1 MSKFLKVTFVTV
13 LILAIMPWQAQAQVS
28 RTGSLEGRVT
38 DTAGLPLPGVT
49 VTINSEALI
58 RKDLAV
64 QTDLNGRYRFLSI
77 PPGAYQMKF
86 ELAGFQTAVQENIRV
101 SLSAAT
107 NLNVTLTSGVTEEVT
122 VIAERPVVDVKEVSL
137 TTNIPQEFLQDI
149 PVTREVLDFI
159 EMTPGYHS
167 ETAHGSS
174 EQENSINLDGMESS
188 DPWSGGI
195 SSNFSIDIVE
205 EISVQMGG
213 LKAEHRTSRGAVV
226 NIHTKSGGNKLSG
239 SIGAHFADKAL
250 QSDNS
255 AGTPFEGQE
264 VGIDHEYSA
273 SGTLGAP
280 IVRDKLWFFGAFEY
294 IDRSDFEE
302 GFPFDNPS
310 EIALKDSDLFT
321 FGKLTWQIAPQDTLI
336 LSINYRKNDE
346 PYDGASDTRNI
357 DSTSTDDDTNFVGS
371 LNYRKTFGSNILMD
385 TQVGYLAQ
393 TQEQISNGRSPT
405 YQDRNTGFY
414 TRGDG
419 RDRGDNEYRFNIFSD
434 FTYLIDDWI
443 GSHEIKAGVSADWVK
458 TDRYD
463 KYLEGEHTYPG
474 MPGKVYRIRTRGD
487 NPYDIRFRIDFSR
500 KVNYDYYGAY
510 IQDTWNP
517 TPRLVLNLG
526 VRVDSQYGY
535 LPPAGADREKLVLT
549 SPPGDFFYDPEF
561 TERIEVVKETNISPR
576 LGAVLD
582 LTGDGKTV
590 VKASYGRLYAR
601 GLATFVDEINP
612 NDVIE
617 YYYRLNPD
625 YSLDFDRGWYSVRAG
640 VNRRTE
646 PDLKTPYMD
655 EITLGIER
663 ELVPDLSLGFR
674 YIRKWDRRMMDDV
687 VENMLD
693 YDRLMST
700 GELVWTNFE
709 PVQGTDPVT
718 GNPITFWSQIDEDVI
733 PELTLTNPPGLERN
747 YTGFELTLDKQMSNN
762 WMARASYVYGKSTGN
777 YGLTGSLYP
786 IDVSGELYNDPNAHT
801 NMLGRD
807 ESERRHQIR
816 FNASY
821 RGPWGIMGSTFI
833 KWWSGQRY
841 NRFVNSDDV
850 GVDLQQG
857 DWDVLAEPRGSYG
870 LPSQL
875 MVDIRLE
882 KAFSISNVGR
892 VRLSADFF
900 NLLNANT
907 VTNVQE
913 ISSNPN
919 IEFGAPRDILYPR
932 QIRFNV
938 IFEF

>member
-1 MSKFLKVTFVTV
+1 MQKFLKVTLVAV
-13 LILAIMPWQAQAQVS
+13 LILAVMPLLAPAQVS

-38 DTAGLPLPGVT
+38 DTEGLPLPGVT
-49 VTINSEALI
+49 VTINSAALI
-58 RKDLAV
+58 RANLAV
-64 QTDLNGRYRFLSI
+64 QTGQNGRYRFLSL
-77 PPGAYQMKF
+77 PPGIYQVKF
-86 ELAGFQTAVQENIRV
+86 EMPGFQTAVQENIRV

-107 NLNVTLTSGVTEEVT
+107 NLAVTLTSGVAEEVT

-137 TTNIPQEFLQDI
+137 TTNLPASFLRDI
-149 PVTREVLDFI
+149 PVTRQALDFI
-159 EMTPGYHS
+159 DMTPGFHT

-195 SSNFSIDIVE
+195 SSNFSVDIVE
-205 EISVQMGG
+205 EISVQMGA

-226 NIHTKSGGNKLSG
+226 NVVTKSGGNQFSG
-239 SIGAHFADKAL
+239 SVGTHIAHKSL
-250 QSDNS
+250 QSDN
-255 AGTPFEGQE
+255 ATGTPFEGQE
-264 VGIDHEYSA
+264 VGIDHEYSG
-273 SGTLGAP
+273 SGTLGGP
-280 IVRDKLWFFGAFEY
+280 IVRDKAWFFGSFEY

-310 EIALKDSDLFT
+310 EIALSDDDLFA
-321 FGKLTWQIAPQDTLI
+321 FGKLTWQMARSDTLV
-336 LSINYRKNDE
+336 LSLNYRKNDE
-346 PYDGASDTRNI
+346 PYDNASDTRNV
-357 DSTSTDDDTNFVGS
+357 DSTRTDDDTNFIGS
-371 LNYRKTFGSNILMD
+371 LNYRKTFGNNILLD
-385 TQVGYLAQ
+385 FQVGYLAQ
-393 TQEQISNGRSPT
+393 TQEQISHGRSPA
-405 YQDRNTGFY
+405 YQDRNTGYY
-414 TRGDG
+414 TRGYG
-419 RDRGDNEYRFNIFSD
+419 RDRGDNEYRYNFFTD
-434 FTYLIDDWI
+434 FTYLVDDWV
-443 GSHEIKAGVSADWVK
+443 GSHEIKAGISADWVR

-463 KYLEGEHTYPG
+463 EYLEGEHTYPG
-474 MPGKVYRIRTRGD
+474 MSGDVYRIRTRGD
-487 NPYDIRFRIDFSR
+487 SPYDIRFRIDFER
-500 KVNYDYYGAY
+500 QVDYNYFGAY
-510 IQDTWNP
+510 LQDTWNP
-517 TPRLVLNLG
+517 TPRLVLNVG
-526 VRVDSQYGY
+526 VRVDRQYGY
-535 LPPAGADREKLVLT
+535 LPPAGAGREKLVLT
-549 SPPGDFFYDPEF
+549 SPPADFFYDPEF
-561 TERIEVVKETNISPR
+561 KETIEVVKGTNVSPR
-576 LGAVLD
+576 LGLVYD
-582 LTGDGKTV
+582 VTGDGKTV
-590 VKASYGRLYAR
+590 IKASYGRLYAR

-617 YYYRLNPD
+617 YTYRLNSD
-625 YSLDFDRGWYSVRAG
+625 YSLDFDRGWYDVRAG

-646 PDLKTPYMD
+646 PNLKTPYMD
-655 EITLGIER
+655 EITVGIER

-693 YDRLMST
+693 YDTLMST

-709 PVQGTDPVT
+709 TVQGTDPVT
-718 GNPITFWSQIDEDVI
+718 GDPITFWSQIDGDVI

-747 YTGFELTLDKQMSNN
+747 YDGFEVTLNKQMSNN
-762 WMARASYVYGKSTGN
+762 WMARVSYVYGKSTGN

-821 RGPWGIMGSTFI
+821 RGPWGIMASTFI

-850 GVDLQQG
+850 GVDLEQG
-857 DWDVLAEPRGSYG
+857 DWDVLAEPRGSYA
-870 LPSQL
+870 LPDQL
-875 MVDIRLE
+875 LVDLRLE
-882 KAFSISNVGR
+882 KAFSIGNVGR

-900 NLLNANT
+900 NLFNANT

-919 IEFGAPRDILYPR
+919 IEFGAPRDILFPR